1 MARSKKL
8 PKILEKE
15 EREKLLNIFNTRY
28 PTAERNKAMIDF
40 MLNTGLRLSE
50 TLNLK
55 WEHIN
60 LMTGKI
66 EVIEGKGAKDRI
78 VYIKSRVLEV
88 LRIWRERQ
96 AKELKKKGINKPA
109 EYIFTTL
116 EGKRLD
122 QGNVR
127 RMIYKYSKKAG
138 ITKKIS
144 PHIFRHTFA
153 TKLLRD
159 TKNIREVQKALGHE
173 DLSTTMIYTHI
184 VDEELEHS
192 MKNLR
197 D

>member
-1 MARSKKL
+1 MGRRKKL

-15 EREKLLNIFNTRY
+15 EREQLLSVFNERY
-28 PTAERNKAMIDF
+28 PTAQRNKAMIDF
-40 MLNTGLRLSE
+40 MLNAGLRLAE

-60 LMTGKI
+60 LMSGKI

-78 VYIKSRVLEV
+78 VYIKDRVLEV
-88 LRIWRERQ
+88 LRSWRERQ
-96 AKELKKKGINKPA
+96 AKELKKKGIEKPA
-109 EYIFTTL
+109 EYVFTTL
-116 EGKRLD
+116 EGNQLD
-122 QGNVR
+122 QGNIR
-127 RMIYKYSKKAG
+127 RMVYKYSKKAG

-144 PHIFRHTFA
+144 PHTFRHTFA

-159 TKNIREVQKALGHE
+159 TNNIREVQKALGHE

-184 VDEELEHS
+184 VDEQLEHS